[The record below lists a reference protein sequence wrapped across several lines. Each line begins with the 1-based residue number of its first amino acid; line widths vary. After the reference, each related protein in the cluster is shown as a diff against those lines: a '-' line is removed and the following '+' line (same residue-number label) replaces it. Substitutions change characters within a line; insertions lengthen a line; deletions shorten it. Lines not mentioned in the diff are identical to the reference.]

1 MTSQMT
7 PRSVLSSVLTV
18 ALVLTLL
25 HLPQTGQALTAD
37 PLTKPASPAQGNDP
51 DDEHATGRCKDKEKN
66 QDKDKN
72 KCPPDGG
79 SSGVAKGDF
88 NGDNFAD
95 LAIGVPRE
103 DVGGFVDAGVV
114 HIIYGT
120 ENGLSPTGTTFG
132 DQLITADLLTTL
144 EQNNFF
150 GTSLAAGNFDGDNF
164 SDLAIGIP
172 GEARNNQANAG
183 EVHVLYGSGSGLT
196 EARGQI
202 FGQGVTG
209 LSDNAEAGD
218 RFGQVLSWGNFNGD
232 NFGDLA
238 VGLPNEDIGTIADA
252 GAVQLIYG
260 SGTGLTA
267 TGNQVWSQNSVL
279 NGVAIRDT
287 SEANDQF
294 GSALSGGDFN
304 GDGNS
309 DLAIGVPEEDLSGT
323 TSVVDAGAVNV
334 LFGTG
339 SGLTSVFN
347 QFWTQDNFDN
357 LEFAENFDRFGSA
370 VAAGDF
376 NRDGAAD
383 LAIGVPF
390 EDVQVL
396 SGSQLVEV
404 PNAGAVNVI
413 YGSIPNGGL
422 TTAGFQFWTQA
433 TAFVNDEAEEGDRF
447 GSVLAAA
454 NFGTGHRT
462 NAPSV
467 HFDLAIGIPFEDVGN
482 VVNAGAVAVLYGTFE
497 GLQARDSGDA
507 DIDQFI
513 TQAGDIETEDRF
525 GSALTGWDFDG
536 NGRADLAIG
545 VPLENFG
552 TVQDA
557 GAVVVFYAKDI
568 GGSEFDEGLNTATS
582 ETWTQNSSGVD
593 DQCEAGDQFG
603 TTLY

>member
-1 MTSQMT
+1 MTSQTT
-7 PRSVLSSVLTV
+7 PRSILSSVLTV
-18 ALVLTLL
+18 GLVLTLL
-25 HLPQTGQALTAD
+25 HLPQTGHALTAD
-37 PLTKPASPAQGNDP
+37 SLTTPASLAQGNDA
-51 DDEHATGRCKDKEKN
+51 DEHATGRCKDKEKDP
-66 QDKDKN
+66 DKEKN

-103 DVGGFVDAGVV
+103 DIGGFVDAGAV

-120 ENGLSPTGTTFG
+120 ENGLSSTGTIFG

-164 SDLAIGIP
+164 SDLAIGIH
-172 GEARNNQANAG
+172 GDARNNQANAG
-183 EVHVLYGSGSGLT
+183 EVHVLYGSASGLT

-202 FGQGVTG
+202 FGQGVAG
-209 LSDNAEAGD
+209 LSDTAEAGD

-232 NFGDLA
+232 DFGDLA
-238 VGLPNEDIGTIADA
+238 VGLPNEDIGIIADA

-260 SGTGLTA
+260 SGTGLTP
-267 TGNQVWSQNSVL
+267 TGNQVFSQNSVL
-279 NGVAIRDT
+279 NGVEIRDT

-294 GSALSGGDFN
+294 GRALSGGDFN

-309 DLAIGVPEEDLSGT
+309 DLAIGVPEEDLPGSR
-323 TSVVDAGAVNV
+323 TSLVDAGAVNV
-334 LFGTG
+334 LYGTG

-347 QFWTQDNFDN
+347 QFWTQDDFDN
-357 LEFAENFDRFGSA
+357 LEFAESFDRFGSA

-390 EDVQVL
+390 EDVQVI
-396 SGSQLVEV
+396 SGGQLVEV
-404 PNAGAVNVI
+404 ANAGAVNVI
-413 YGSIPNGGL
+413 YGSIPDGGL
-422 TTAGFQFWTQA
+422 TTTGFQFWTQA
-433 TAFVNDEAEEGDRF
+433 TAFVNDEAEEDDRF

-462 NAPSV
+462 TAPSV

-482 VVNAGAVAVLYGTFE
+482 VVNAGAV
-497 GLQARDSGDA
+497 
-507 DIDQFI
+507 
-513 TQAGDIETEDRF
+513 
-525 GSALTGWDFDG
+525 
-536 NGRADLAIG
+536 
-545 VPLENFG
+545 
-552 TVQDA
+552 
-557 GAVVVFYAKDI
+557 
-568 GGSEFDEGLNTATS
+568 
-582 ETWTQNSSGVD
+582 
-593 DQCEAGDQFG
+593 
-603 TTLY
+603 

>member
-1 MTSQMT
+1 MTSQMML
-7 PRSVLSSVLTV
+7 RSVLSSVLTFG
-18 ALVLTLL
+18 LVLTLL
-25 HLPQTGQALTAD
+25 HFPQTGQALTAD
-37 PLTKPASPAQGNDP
+37 SLTKPAVPAQGKNP
-51 DDEHATGRCKDKEKN
+51 DEEHDTGRCKEKEKDN
-66 QDKDKN
+66 DKDKH

-88 NGDNFAD
+88 NGDNIAD

-103 DVGGFVDAGVV
+103 DLGSFVDAGAV

-120 ENGLSPTGTTFG
+120 ENGLSPSGTTFG

-172 GEARNNQANAG
+172 GEELNNRASAG
-183 EVHVLYGSGSGLT
+183 EVHVLFGSGNGLT

-202 FGQGVTG
+202 LQQGLNG
-209 LSDNAEAGD
+209 LVDTAEAGD
-218 RFGQVLSWGNFNGD
+218 RFGQVLNWGNFNGD
-232 NFGDLA
+232 DFGDLA
-238 VGLPNEDIGTIADA
+238 VGLPNEDVGSIVDA
-252 GAVQLIYG
+252 GAVHVIYG
-260 SGTGLTA
+260 SETGLTA
-267 TGNQVWSQNSVL
+267 TGDQFWSQNSVL
-279 NGVAIRDT
+279 NGVEIRDASET
-287 SEANDQF
+287 SDQF
-294 GSALSGGDFN
+294 GRALSGGDFN
-304 GDGNS
+304 GDGTS
-309 DLAIGVPEEDLSGT
+309 DLAIGVPEEDLPGRPG
-323 TSVVDAGAVNV
+323 VVGAGAVNV

-347 QFWTQDNFDN
+347 QFWTQDDFDN
-357 LEFAENFDRFGSA
+357 LESAEDFDGFGSA

-390 EDVQVL
+390 EDVQVVNA
-396 SGSQLVEV
+396 GQLVEV
-404 PNAGAVNVI
+404 ANAGAVNVL
-413 YGSIPNGGL
+413 YGSIPDGGL

-433 TAFVNDEAEEGDRF
+433 TAFVNDEAEEDDRF
-447 GSVLAAA
+447 GSALVAA

-482 VVNAGAVAVLYGTFE
+482 VANAGAVAVLYGTFE
-497 GLQARDSGDA
+497 GLQARASGDS
-507 DIDQFI
+507 DTDQFI
-513 TQAGDIETEDRF
+513 TQVGDVETEDRF

-545 VPLENFG
+545 VPLENVG

-557 GAVVVFYAKDI
+557 GMVVVFYAKDI
-568 GGSEFDEGLNTATS
+568 GGSEFDEGLNTTGQ
-582 ETWTQNSSGVD
+582 TWTQNSSGIL
-593 DQCEAGDQFG
+593 DQCETGDQFG
-603 TTLY
+603 ATLY